1 MRYSLADIKRSYTPE
16 KAWAEMQGELPAY
29 LIYRPLSFYVT
40 WPFLWLRVPIL
51 AVTLLSGGV
60 AFAMAL
66 LAWRG
71 GASAWMAVVGLGF
84 AFHVLDCVDGNMAR
98 TTGRFSRLGALLDG
112 TIDMTF
118 WCLLFFSTGL
128 LVAHQGGGIFGQG
141 AVEFSMGLAILVLI
155 NRQTRDNFTVQNAD
169 ASYFREEIPERLGLG
184 DRAMMVLV
192 GLENIYIV
200 AIAAGVLL
208 GCLDWVLLGMGVYV
222 AVIFAGALFITFSKA
237 RDLDQTTSSSGPRS
251 DA

>member
-1 MRYSLADIKRSYTPE
+1 MRYSLADVKRSYTPE

-40 WPFLWLRVPIL
+40 LPFLWLRVPIL
-51 AVTLLSGGV
+51 AVTLLSGVV
-60 AFAMAL
+60 AVVMVT

-71 GASAWMAVVGLGF
+71 GTSAWLGVVGLGF

-112 TIDMTF
+112 TIDMVF
-118 WCLLFFSTGL
+118 WCLLFLSTGL
-128 LVAHQGGGIFGQG
+128 LVGHQGGGIFGEG
-141 AVEFSMGLAILVLI
+141 AVEFSLGLAILILI

-169 ASYFREEIPERLGLG
+169 ASYFRQEIPQHLGFG
-184 DRAMMVLV
+184 DRLMMVLV
-192 GLENIYIV
+192 GLENVYIV

-208 GCLDWVLLGMGVYV
+208 GGLDWVLLGMGVYV
-222 AVIFAGALFITFSKA
+222 VLIFLGALFITFSKA
-237 RDLDQTTSSSGPRS
+237 HRLDRPTSSP
-251 DA
+251 DPH